1 MTAPAFPIPVT
12 LLTGFLGSGK
22 TTLLNHLIRD
32 PGMGRVAVI
41 INEFGD
47 IGLDHDLIEEAT
59 EEMVLLQ
66 SGCLCCTIRG
76 DLVTAMLALLRRQAL
91 GEVAFDRVVIETT
104 GLADPGPILHTV
116 LIERELAACQDNA
129 IGVLTCNSTH
139 MPNGL
144 LLPFHPHSRQARIS
158 MMQIRWTEALQKRL
172 WQKAVIAKITNQ
184 AHCLQAARG
193 ENIARRLYALASKV
207 NSGDPENIEAQAA
220 RDYWPKLLGSDF
232 RRHAPD
238 AVNAA
243 LNYGYAILRAFI
255 ARSQVAYG
263 LLPCFGFHH
272 SGELNAFNLTDDVME
287 VLRPSVDWQVF
298 QMLSVNQL
306 SFEDANLSVEQ
317 RQNLAKIGNIRTT
330 YAGRIYTIT
339 TLADKLAEGLV
350 AAIEAKTPALFLTPE
365 FYLSENDA
373 DER

>member
-1 MTAPAFPIPVT
+1 LAWRTILIQNPA
-12 LLTGFLGSGK
+12 K
-22 TTLLNHLIRD
+22 
-32 PGMGRVAVI
+32 
-41 INEFGD
+41 
-47 IGLDHDLIEEAT
+47 
-59 EEMVLLQ
+59 
-66 SGCLCCTIRG
+66 
-76 DLVTAMLALLRRQAL
+76 LALAKGQLQISTDSGNFTFPLEDIA
-91 GEVAFDRVVIETT
+91 
-104 GLADPGPILHTV
+104 V
-116 LIERELAACQDNA
+116 LILESPQINLSSSLLAACQDHGL
-129 IGVLTCNSTH
+129 GVVTCGSTH

-144 LLPFHPHSRQARIS
+144 LLPFHSHSRQTRVGL
-158 MMQIRWTEALQKRL
+158 MQINWKEPLQKRL
-172 WQKAVIAKITNQ
+172 WQKVVISKITNQ
-184 AHCLQAARG
+184 ADCLMAARG
-193 ENIARRLYALASKV
+193 EESAKRLYALASKV

-220 RDYWPKLLGSDF
+220 RDYWPKLFGPNF

-287 VLRPSVDWQVF
+287 VLRPSVDWHVF
-298 QMLSVNQL
+298 QMLGANQL
-306 SFEDANLSVEQ
+306 SLDDANLSVEQ
-317 RQNLAKIGNIRTT
+317 RQNLAKIGNIRAS
-330 YAGRIYTIT
+330 YAGQIYTIT

-373 DER
+373 DKR

>member
-1 MTAPAFPIPVT
+1 MAWRTI
-12 LLTGFLGSGK
+12 
-22 TTLLNHLIRD
+22 LIQN
-32 PGMGRVAVI
+32 A
-41 INEFGD
+41 
-47 IGLDHDLIEEAT
+47 AK
-59 EEMVLLQ
+59 
-66 SGCLCCTIRG
+66 
-76 DLVTAMLALLRRQAL
+76 LALAKRQLQISTDSGDFTLPLEDIA
-91 GEVAFDRVVIETT
+91 
-104 GLADPGPILHTV
+104 V
-116 LIERELAACQDNA
+116 LILESSQISLSSSLLSACQDQA
-129 IGVLTCNSTH
+129 IGIVTCGSTH

-144 LLPFHPHSRQARIS
+144 LLPFHPHSRQTRIG
-158 MMQIRWTEALQKRL
+158 MMQIGWTESLQKRL

-184 AHCLQAARG
+184 ARCLEAARG
-193 ENIARRLYALASKV
+193 EDIARRLHALASKV
-207 NSGDPENIEAQAA
+207 NSGDPDNLEAQAA
-220 RDYWPKLLGSDF
+220 RDYWPKLFGPDF

-298 QMLSVNQL
+298 GMLGTSQL
-306 SFEDANLSVEQ
+306 SFDDTRLSVEQ
-317 RQNLAKIGNIRTT
+317 RQNLAKIGNLRAT
-330 YAGRIYTIT
+330 YAGQIHTIT

-350 AAIEAKTPALFLTPE
+350 AAIEARTPTLFLTPE
-365 FYLSENDA
+365 FYRSENEM